1 MIDAEDEGSLERAI
15 AYLSEV
21 EPQERSEE
29 QDAYDVR
36 VCERFDGPFDDDAPA
51 SIRRATTV
59 YLYTNYKQGSDDIE
73 SQELDVYDED
83 DASD

>member
-1 MIDAEDEGSLERAI
+1 MIDGEDEGTLERAI
-15 AYLSEV
+15 AYLSEL

-29 QDAYDVR
+29 QDAYDRR
-36 VCERFDGPFDDDAPA
+36 VCERFDGPFDADAPA

-59 YLYTNYKQGSDDIE
+59 YVYTNYKQGSEDIE

-83 DASD
+83 DSN